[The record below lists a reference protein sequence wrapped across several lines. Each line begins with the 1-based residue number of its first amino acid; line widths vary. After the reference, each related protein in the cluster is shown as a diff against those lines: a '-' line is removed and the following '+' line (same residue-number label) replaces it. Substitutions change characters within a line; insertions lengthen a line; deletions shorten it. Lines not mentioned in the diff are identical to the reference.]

1 LGVMRIPSMFNTDS
15 WWTPSLSRDALCVV
29 FKVGT
34 YGREI
39 KGGIPE
45 ECQEIKH
52 SEYVALT
59 EE

>member
-1 LGVMRIPSMFNTDS
+1 
-15 WWTPSLSRDALCVV
+15 C
-29 FKVGT
+29 
-34 YGREI
+34 
-39 KGGIPE
+39 IPE

>member
-1 LGVMRIPSMFNTDS
+1 G
-15 WWTPSLSRDALCVV
+15 C
-29 FKVGT
+29 
-34 YGREI
+34 
-39 KGGIPE
+39 IPE

>member
-1 LGVMRIPSMFNTDS
+1 NG
-15 WWTPSLSRDALCVV
+15 C
-29 FKVGT
+29 
-34 YGREI
+34 
-39 KGGIPE
+39 IPE

>member
-1 LGVMRIPSMFNTDS
+1 
-15 WWTPSLSRDALCVV
+15 
-29 FKVGT
+29 
-34 YGREI
+34 I

>member
-1 LGVMRIPSMFNTDS
+1 
-15 WWTPSLSRDALCVV
+15 
-29 FKVGT
+29 
-34 YGREI
+34 GREI
-39 KGGIPE
+39 KGCIPE